1 MGPVDGRDWDRR
13 LLVCLA
19 RGWRVARSARGISVQ
34 LKNTQGIFILGCGTG
49 EMTQENSVCMQSV
62 DMDLTCLPPGNTSL
76 QQTDAPGAAE
86 QQTMSVYL
94 RVRPFSKEE
103 LSNNEDQ
110 ACVVIENSQTV
121 TLNAPKGSATMKS
134 SEKGIGMSLH
144 KFSFSQIFGPDTTQ
158 AELFENTVKNQ
169 MSDFLDGKNALIFS
183 YGVTNAGKTFT
194 IQGTPKEPGIL
205 PRVLES
211 TFQYIGEHHYQ
222 GMDLKP
228 YLRNGVQSLDFDQ
241 VKQERSTKAA
251 IFASIKE
258 ECDPLRV
265 SSCLESCL
273 ASHLSSSSASSTQTV
288 LTSNQA
294 EANDSQ
300 FALWVAFFEIYNE
313 HVYDLLQPSLCSKSK
328 KRACLRV
335 CDDGAGNAYVK
346 DLIWINI
353 HNLGEASKL
362 LQFGNKNRSAAA
374 TKMNHSS
381 SRSHSIFTMK
391 LLRINGGTAERV
403 SEFSLCDLAGS
414 ERCNKTKTFGERL
427 KEAGNINNS
436 LLILGK
442 CITAL
447 RNSGPERTR
456 SSYIPFRESKL
467 TKLFQAFFC
476 GKGRPSMVVNIN
488 QCASTYDETLHVM
501 KFSAV
506 AKQVV
511 QVIPDKTLESL
522 APRLV
527 GRDGKPLLRNGVI
540 DRDVLESYLSE
551 DELLDEEEE
560 ADMSLLPQSEL
571 LNMVE
576 NLRTKLLAER
586 RKNLLQEIEIRKEM
600 GDAMLQQ
607 LMESE
612 ELRNRQIEELKE
624 SYQDKL
630 ENTFEM
636 YKDAIK
642 EHAYQS
648 AMTNL
653 EDNYVPLDEFTA
665 EQEKVEALRRRVSEL
680 EALTSRT
687 GVVPAA
693 PTVDQSSQT
702 EPLKEAGEAGD
713 DRYRRLHREKCAIE
727 RMCEDK
733 QQLILSLEKRLME
746 LNETLQ
752 KVRDG
757 FVEKSADLEALQR
770 TADDQKKSMEEILQQ
785 NVEKDKEIVSLKAE
799 VAKLSQKSPVQ
810 AKTKRGLL
818 ANIKEAVTSP
828 RKGTSARTLRKTGK
842 TVHH

>member
-1 MGPVDGRDWDRR
+1 MSTV
-13 LLVCLA
+13 
-19 RGWRVARSARGISVQ
+19 I
-34 LKNTQGIFILGCGTG
+34 
-49 EMTQENSVCMQSV
+49 
-62 DMDLTCLPPGNTSL
+62 DLTIGENDHDTDSNVPPVSDSSL
-76 QQTDAPGAAE
+76 QNEVPGGGSGAE
-86 QQTMSVYL
+86 QQTMRVYL

-103 LSNNEDQ
+103 LSDNEDQ
-110 ACVVIENSQTV
+110 DCVVIENSLTV

-144 KFSFSQIFGPDTTQ
+144 KFSFSQIFGPGTTQ
-158 AELFENTVKNQ
+158 SELFEDAVKSQ
-169 MSDFLDGKNALIFS
+169 MCNFLEGKNALIFS

-205 PRVLES
+205 PRVLDA
-211 TFQYIGEHHYQ
+211 TFQYIGDHQYE

-228 YLRNGVQSLDFDQ
+228 YLRNDAQCLDPDQ
-241 VKQERSTKAA
+241 VKQERSAKSA
-251 IFASIKE
+251 IFASVKE
-258 ECDPLRV
+258 ECDPLRA
-265 SSCLESCL
+265 SGGFEST
-273 ASHLSSSSASSTQTV
+273 ALSSSSLSYDQTV
-288 LTSNQA
+288 LSSDPT
-294 EANDSQ
+294 EAGSSQ

-313 HVYDLLQPSLCSKSK
+313 CVYDLLQPSLCTKSK
-328 KRACLRV
+328 KRASLRV

-346 DLIWINI
+346 DLRWINI
-353 HNLGEASKL
+353 QTLGEACKL

-374 TKMNHSS
+374 TKMNQSS

-391 LLRINGGTAERV
+391 LLKIDGSTVRRL

-447 RNSGPERTR
+447 RNNQTDRMK

-476 GKGRPSMVVNIN
+476 GKGKASMIVNIN

-511 QVIPDKTLESL
+511 QVIPDKPLESL
-522 APRLV
+522 APCLV
-527 GRDGKPLLRNGVI
+527 GRDGKPLVRNGVI
-540 DRDVLESYLSE
+540 DSQALESYLSE
-551 DELLDEEEE
+551 EELLDEEDE
-560 ADMSLLPQSEL
+560 ADMSLLPQNEL
-571 LNMVE
+571 MNMIE
-576 NLRTKLLAER
+576 SLRTKLLAER
-586 RKNLLQEIEIRKEM
+586 RRNLVQEMEIRKEM

-607 LMESE
+607 IMESE
-612 ELRNRQIEELKE
+612 ELRSRQIEELKE
-624 SYQDKL
+624 SYQEKL

-648 AMTNL
+648 AMNNL
-653 EDNYVPLDEFTA
+653 EDDYVPLDEFLA
-665 EQEKVEALRRRVSEL
+665 EQEKVEALKRKVSEL
-680 EALTSRT
+680 EALKSSIRG
-687 GVVPAA
+687 GVCTA
-693 PTVDQSSQT
+693 PTVDQSCQT
-702 EPLKEAGEAGD
+702 QPAKEAAAD
-713 DRYRRLHREKCAIE
+713 DRCNRLYREKCAIE

-746 LNETLQ
+746 LSDTLQ

-757 FVEKSADLEALQR
+757 FLEKSADLEALQR
-770 TADDQKKSMEEILQQ
+770 KADDQTKSMEDILWQ
-785 NVEKDKEIVSLKAE
+785 NVEKDREIASLRAE
-799 VAKLSQKSPVQ
+799 LHKLSQKSPVQ
-810 AKTKRGLL
+810 PKTKRGLL
-818 ANIKEAVTSP
+818 ANIREAVTSP
-828 RKGTSARTLRKTGK
+828 RKGTTSRTLRKTVR
-842 TVHH
+842 TTYS